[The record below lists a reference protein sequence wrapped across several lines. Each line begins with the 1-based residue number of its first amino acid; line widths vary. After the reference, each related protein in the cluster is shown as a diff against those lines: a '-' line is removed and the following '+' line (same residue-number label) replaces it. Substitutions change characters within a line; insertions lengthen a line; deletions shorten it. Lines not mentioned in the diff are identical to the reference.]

1 MADYHAILKR
11 AISALP
17 APNGEARRAVYEK
30 ARTALVNQLKGFD
43 PPLSPSEITQQ
54 RLQLEEAIRKVESE
68 AAKGLL
74 KPTPAAP
81 PVRPPEPAAPVEPAP
96 EPEPR
101 PVASEPAP
109 VGEPAPAPEV
119 EATPEAAEPPAR
131 DDAPTRELPPREG
144 PLGGAGRTA
153 PTAALKSVV
162 DEAGQLGGAAAELGR
177 QARDALA
184 ETSPEPTPAPSFG
197 RGDAEPP
204 KKREAADR
212 RRRREAAVQGE
223 KPPSRLPVVIG
234 LTAAILVFAIGI
246 VALWSQREAISNFF
260 GGSGEKIA
268 DVTSRPAGEKL
279 APKSTDRLGS
289 DETARPPAPVR
300 AVPTQT
306 ITAQPQLQSSE
317 AAAPPVPK
325 QAVPL
330 VAQKAILYEE
340 GKAGAPALIS
350 QGRVVWQAAPDATAA
365 QPDAIVL
372 SMRAEIPERRMV
384 VNLTM
389 RPNGDPTFPASHLV
403 EIKFQLPPD
412 FDGKAVTGV
421 PGLIM
426 KATEQSRGD
435 PLNAAFA
442 KVADNYFWIALGAPE
457 ADRQRNLKLL
467 KERGWIDIPLLYDNG
482 RRAILTLEKGG
493 AGDTA
498 LATALEAWG
507 SGG

>member
-81 PVRPPEPAAPVEPAP
+81 PVRPPEPIVPAEPAAEAAPETPPSPAP
-96 EPEPR
+96 SPEPVVEEAPSR
-101 PVASEPAP
+101 EAPPVVP
-109 VGEPAPAPEV
+109 
-119 EATPEAAEPPAR
+119 
-131 DDAPTRELPPREG
+131 
-144 PLGGAGRTA
+144 GRTA

-184 ETSPEPTPAPSFG
+184 EAKPEPEPAPAPSFG
-197 RGDAEPP
+197 REDAEPP

-212 RRRREAAVQGE
+212 RRRREAVVQGE

-246 VALWSQREAISNFF
+246 VALWSQREAISAFF
-260 GGSGEKIA
+260 GGRGEKVT
-268 DVTSRPAGEKL
+268 DVASRATGEKL

-289 DETARPPAPVR
+289 DETIKPATPVKS
-300 AVPTQT
+300 VPTQT
-306 ITAQPQLQSSE
+306 ITAQPQLQSGDGTP
-317 AAAPPVPK
+317 AAPPVPK

-340 GKAGAPALIS
+340 GKAGAAALIS
-350 QGRVVWQAAPDATAA
+350 QGKVVWQAAPDASAA
-365 QPDAIVL
+365 RPDAVVL
-372 SMRAEIPERRMV
+372 SMHAEIPERKMV

-412 FDGKAVTGV
+412 FDGKTVTGV
-421 PGLIM
+421 PGLIL
-426 KATEQSRGD
+426 KGTEQARGD
-435 PLNAAFA
+435 PLNAASA
-442 KVADNYFWIALGAPE
+442 KVAENYFWIALGAPDS
-457 ADRQRNLKLL
+457 DRQRNLKLL
-467 KERGWIDIPLLYDNG
+467 KERGWIDIPLLYENG
-482 RRAILTLEKGG
+482 RRAILTLEKAD

-498 LATALEAWG
+498 LADALKAWG
-507 SGG
+507 QGD

>member
-74 KPTPAAP
+74 KPTPTAP
-81 PVRPPEPAAPVEPAP
+81 PVRSPEPPVAVEPVA

-101 PVASEPAP
+101 SGP
-109 VGEPAPAPEV
+109 GEPEAMPEPNSVPVEAAAAPEA
-119 EATPEAAEPPAR
+119 ATPETPPAETS
-131 DDAPTRELPPREG
+131 PGLP
-144 PLGGAGRTA
+144 GRAA

-184 ETSPEPTPAPSFG
+184 EATPEPPPVPSFG

-234 LTAAILVFAIGI
+234 LTAAILVFVIGI
-246 VALWSQREAISNFF
+246 VALWSQREAISKFF

-268 DVTSRPAGEKL
+268 DVASRTPGEKL
-279 APKSTDRLGS
+279 APKATDRLGS
-289 DETARPPAPVR
+289 DEAGRPPVAVK

-317 AAAPPVPK
+317 ASPAPTPTPVPK

-350 QGRVVWQAAPDATAA
+350 QGKVVWQAAPDTTAA
-365 QPDAIVL
+365 RSDAIVL
-372 SMRAEIPERRMV
+372 SMRAEIPERKMV

-389 RPNGDPTFPASHLV
+389 RPNGDATFPASHLV

-421 PGLIM
+421 PGLIL
-426 KATEQSRGD
+426 KPTEQARGD
-435 PLNAAFA
+435 PLNAASA

-457 ADRQRNLKLL
+457 ADRQRNFKLL

-482 RRAILTLEKGG
+482 RRAILTLEKAG
-493 AGDTA
+493 AGDAA
-498 LATALEAWG
+498 LAAALEAWG
-507 SGG
+507 QND